1 MVKSS
6 TTKFSVTFYIDS
18 STTNITKKNLLTPDI
33 TMKIKEKFD
42 VGVIKVNNWTP
53 NVKIVSCGKTIKDT
67 ENE

>member
-1 MVKSS
+1 VEHVVKSS

-42 VGVIKVNNWTP
+42 VGVIKVNN
-53 NVKIVSCGKTIKDT
+53 
-67 ENE
+67 